1 MRRFL
6 LVTQGRALAIAF
18 SSFGLAA
25 VGPTAFKG
33 GFLQFM
39 LSPPGLPVVAL
50 ALVMLGLSVEET
62 GTVRR
67 IRLGVAIR
75 LFAFGLLLVAAV
87 WSIAEGALG
96 SELAVLGFVLFGLGL
111 AGAAVGFAFDKA
123 VFVDIRHG
131 QALQL
136 ENISADFVSL
146 CAQGRDVTIP
156 TSSLRGVALARDLDG
171 RGVLVLVRSRDDVVG
186 GAELLPWVA
195 TTREGETLI
204 LTEHEAGLDAEVL
217 ATRLS
222 EAAAAARE
230 GGYR

>member
-6 LVTQGRALAIAF
+6 LGTQGRAFAIAF
-18 SSFGLAA
+18 SSFGLAVLA
-25 VGPTAFKG
+25 SSAFRG
-33 GFLQFM
+33 GFLPFL
-39 LSPPGLPVVAL
+39 LSPPGLCVVAL
-50 ALVMLGLSVEET
+50 GLVMLGLSVEET

-75 LFAFGLLLVAAV
+75 LLAFVLVIVAGV
-87 WSIAEGALG
+87 WAIFDGALG
-96 SELAVLGFVLFGLGL
+96 AMFAVFGFSLFGIGV
-111 AGAAVGFAFDKA
+111 AGAAVGFLFDKG
-123 VFVDIRHG
+123 VFADVRHG
-131 QALQL
+131 QAVRL
-136 ENISADFVSL
+136 ENISANFVSL
-146 CAQGRDVTIP
+146 RVRGRDVTIP
-156 TSSLRGVALARDLDG
+156 TASLRGVALARDLDG
-171 RGVLVLVRSRDDVVG
+171 RGVFVLVRSRDDVVG